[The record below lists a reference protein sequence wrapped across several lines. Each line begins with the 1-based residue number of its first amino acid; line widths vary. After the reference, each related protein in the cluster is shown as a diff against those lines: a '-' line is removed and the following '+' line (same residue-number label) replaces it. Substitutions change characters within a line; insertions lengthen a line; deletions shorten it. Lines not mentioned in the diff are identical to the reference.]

1 MLFMP
6 PKEEKPPKTTST
18 KKKNKSK
25 RKAVSPLND
34 EAIQSSVTAVG
45 GVTGGRK
52 VKTKYESE
60 QSTGGTV
67 KTLNTNMSNPNSGQS
82 MAYNNS
88 QTQFMNSASAP
99 MHGQAQNSPMF
110 MYPSPLSNQG
120 LGQLVGP
127 GVGPP
132 PCPPQTLSF
141 TSPPSRPEWLNE
153 ITEDIKTIKLS
164 INNIDQTV
172 SNINMKVTQLE
183 SKITAIDRRVEEV
196 EKCCSFVSDK
206 YESQKND
213 LKNTKSDIKAVENFC
228 KTMEEKNKELDKQKE
243 RMDSKLLELER
254 RSMRENLMFFGIEE
268 SEDEENDCSEIIMK
282 FCRENLKMQQADI
295 DQIKLD
301 RAHRMGAKRRNSVR
315 PIVVKFHYY
324 TDREKVRIKG
334 VGLREELKRNNQSV
348 RAQWP
353 KEVLDKR
360 KTLYPIMNREKE
372 LGKSVKFVRE
382 KLFING
388 EEYKPE

>member
-1 MLFMP
+1 MP

-52 VKTKYESE
+52 VKTKYELE

-67 KTLNTNMSNPNSGQS
+67 KTLNTNMSNPNSVQS

-213 LKNTKSDIKAVENFC
+213 RKNTKSDIKAVENFC
-228 KTMEEKNKELDKQKE
+228 KTMEEKNKEVDKQKE
-243 RMDSKLLELER
+243 RMYSKLLELES
-254 RSMRENLMFFGIEE
+254 RSMRENVMFFGIEE

-315 PIVVKFHYY
+315 PIVVKFHDY
-324 TDREKVRIKG
+324 TDREQVRIKG